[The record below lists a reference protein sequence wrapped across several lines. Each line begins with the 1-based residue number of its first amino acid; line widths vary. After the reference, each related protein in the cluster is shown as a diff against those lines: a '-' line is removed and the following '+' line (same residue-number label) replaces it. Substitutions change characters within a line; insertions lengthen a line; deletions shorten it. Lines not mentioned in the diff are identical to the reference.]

1 MKIIETATLITL
13 AAADAAQHGREIEPG
28 VYLTAKGSGPP
39 GQQTTVVETVAQGP
53 IEAIERISKSA
64 FAGAGHIHADPAKA
78 GENAIA
84 RAKIARDKDRQIE
97 LICGPRRSATKRSA
111 TARGRHVKPT
121 WAVEAPGA
129 GSWRKRCRMRKDSLM

>member
-97 LICGPRRSATKRSA
+97 LIWRTKAERDQTLRDRERAARKAYLGRRGPRSR
-111 TARGRHVKPT
+111 
-121 WAVEAPGA
+121 
-129 GSWRKRCRMRKDSLM
+129 